1 MRSIILS
8 SHRVSGRAS
17 LAASL
22 LAAALLASTARSDVL
37 PFVDNYKTNV
47 SSNSTESTNAV
58 LNLLSGFDRLW
69 TPGPTWNTGTPTAQG
84 TPILSSNI
92 QYVVNVTQSRTAE
105 QASAAYLDDR
115 RNQSYSVIS
124 GLGSLAPDYYAG
136 SGAVTTITGVPAD
149 ATSVAY
155 NDAGT
160 GAGLT
165 SSALGNV
172 VTLVNTLRGNYSST
186 TPPKNYFL
194 YPRPWR
200 QSDEVVVLPTLVPVK
215 STTPATDS
223 GFPSGHTNAGYLAA
237 IALAYA
243 APQRFD
249 EMIIRA
255 SDLGENRILAGMHSP
270 LDVIGARM
278 EATALAAAILSD
290 PANAAL
296 KTAAYNQAQ
305 SYFSAPLSHDS
316 VMAQSDYVAN
326 KTLYTTRLTYGLSP
340 IDDTNR
346 AAVVPKGA
354 EVLIESR
361 FSYLDAGQRRE
372 VLRTTEIA
380 SGQVLDDA
388 EGWSRLNLYAA
399 GGGYGRFDSTV
410 TVTMDASL
418 GGTSAKDY
426 WRNDISGTG
435 GLVKQGSG
443 TLVLTGNNTY
453 SGPTV
458 VWGGGLTV
466 DGNLVSAVNV
476 QAGAT
481 LGGSGT
487 FHNTVTFNSG
497 SFLAPGDSPGTMT
510 FADGLTLH
518 DGTTLKF
525 QLGTLSDLIV
535 VNGGLLTGSD
545 SMGNIV
551 LDLLAG
557 DGFTAGTYTLF
568 DFTGAST
575 WSFDASDF
583 TIGEAMSGYDF
594 HLAMAGQTLQLT
606 ATAVPE
612 PSTYGVSA
620 VCAALVGVALR
631 RRRRRC

>member
-1 MRSIILS
+1 MRSILRS
-8 SHRVSGRAS
+8 FHRAS
-17 LAASL
+17 PRTPLAASL
-22 LAAALLASTARSDVL
+22 LASALLTSASWADVL

-47 SSNSTESTNAV
+47 SSNTTESTNAV

-84 TPILSSNI
+84 ASTLSSNI
-92 QYVVNVTQSRTAE
+92 QYVVNVTQARTAE
-105 QASAAYLDDR
+105 QATAAYLDDR

-124 GLGSLAPDYYAG
+124 GLGSLAPSYYAG
-136 SGAVTTITGVPAD
+136 AGAVTTIASVTAD
-149 ATSVAY
+149 ATTVAY
-155 NDAGT
+155 NDTGT

-172 VTLVNTLRGNYSST
+172 VSLVNTLRGNYSST

-243 APQRFD
+243 TPQRFD
-249 EMIIRA
+249 EMILRA
-255 SDLGENRILAGMHSP
+255 SDLGDNRILAGMHSP
-270 LDVIGARM
+270 LDVIGGRM
-278 EATALAAAILSD
+278 EATALAAAILND

-305 SYFSAPLSHDS
+305 SYFSAPLSHDP
-316 VMAQSDYVAN
+316 VMAQSDYVAS
-326 KTLYTTRLTYGLSP
+326 KTLYTARLTYGLSP
-340 IDDTNR
+340 IGDTTV
-346 AAVVPKGA
+346 APIVPKGA

-361 FSYLDAGQRRE
+361 FSYLDAAQRRE

-380 SGQVLDDA
+380 SGQALDDA

-410 TVTMDASL
+410 NVTMDASL
-418 GGTSAKDY
+418 GGMNAKDH

-435 GLVKQGSG
+435 GLVKQGTG
-443 TLVLTGNNTY
+443 NLVLTGNNTY
-453 SGPTV
+453 TGSTV
-458 VWGGGLTV
+458 VQGGRLTI
-466 DGNLVSAVNV
+466 DGQLASAVTV

-481 LGGSGT
+481 LGGSGI
-487 FHNTVTFNSG
+487 FHHTVTFNSG
-497 SFLAPGDSPGTMT
+497 SILAPGDSPGTLT

-518 DGTTLKF
+518 DGVRLKF

-545 SMGNIV
+545 SMGNII
-551 LDLLAG
+551 LDLYAS
-557 DGFTAGTYTLF
+557 DGFGAGTYTLF
-568 DFTGAST
+568 DFTGAT
-575 WSFDASDF
+575 PWNFDATDF
-583 TIGEAMSGYDF
+583 TIGDSISGYDY
-594 HLAMAGQTLQLT
+594 HLVLAGSTLQLT

-612 PSTYGVSA
+612 PATYGLFATCFA
-620 VCAALVGVALR
+620 VTGLALRHR
-631 RRRRRC
+631 RRRL

>member
-1 MRSIILS
+1 MRSISRSL
-8 SHRVSGRAS
+8 HRPSRRTS

-22 LAAALLASTARSDVL
+22 LAIALLASTARSDVL

-47 SSNSTESTNAV
+47 SANSTESSNAV
-58 LNLLSGFDRLW
+58 LNLLKGFDRLW
-69 TPGPTWNTGTPTAQG
+69 TPGSTWNTGTPTAQG
-84 TPILSSNI
+84 APILSQNI
-92 QYVVNVTQSRTAE
+92 QYVVNVTQARTAD
-105 QASAAYLDDR
+105 QATAAYLDDR

-124 GLGSLAPDYYAG
+124 GLGSLAPAYYAG
-136 SGAVTTITGVPAD
+136 SGAVTTITGVAAD

-160 GAGLT
+160 GAGST

-172 VTLVNTLRGNYSST
+172 VALVNTLRGNFSST

-200 QSDEVVVLPTLVPVK
+200 QSDDVIVLPTLVPVK
-215 STTPATDS
+215 SPTPATDS

-237 IALAYA
+237 LALAYST
-243 APQRFD
+243 PQRFD
-249 EMIIRA
+249 EMVLRA
-255 SDLGENRILAGMHSP
+255 SELGDNRILAGMHSP
-270 LDVIGARM
+270 LDVIGGRM
-278 EATALAAAILSD
+278 EATALAAAILND
-290 PANAAL
+290 PANTAL

-305 SYFSAPLSHDS
+305 TYFSAALSHDA
-316 VMAQSDYVAN
+316 VMSQSDYVAN
-326 KTLYTTRLTYGLSP
+326 KALYTARLTYGLSP
-340 IDDTNR
+340 IGDTTQ
-346 AAVVPKGA
+346 AALVPKGA
-354 EVLIESR
+354 EALIESR
-361 FSYLDAGQRRE
+361 FSYLDTTQRRE

-380 SGQVLDDA
+380 SGQALDDA

-410 TVTMDASL
+410 TVTMDASQ

-435 GLVKQGSG
+435 GLVKQGTG
-443 TLVLTGNNTY
+443 NLVLTGNNTY
-453 SGPTV
+453 SGSTLV
-458 VWGGGLTV
+458 QGGQLTV
-466 DGNLVSAVNV
+466 DGQLASAVTV

-487 FHNTVTFNSG
+487 FHNLVTLNAG
-497 SFLAPGDSPGTMT
+497 SFLAPGDSAGTIT

-518 DGTTLKF
+518 DGVTLRF
-525 QLGTLSDLIV
+525 QLGTLSDRIV
-535 VNGGLLTGSD
+535 VNGGLLTGTEG
-545 SMGNIV
+545 MGNLI
-551 LDLLAG
+551 LDLEAA
-557 DGFTAGTYTLF
+557 DGFAAGTYTLF

-583 TIGEAMSGYDF
+583 VIGEKIEGYDYR
-594 HLAMAGQTLQLT
+594 LALAGTTLQLT

-612 PSTYGVSA
+612 PATYGLFG
-620 VCAALVGVALR
+620 AALAVVVATLR
-631 RRRRRC
+631 RRRRG